1 MIPRWIVPVGLAL
14 GVILGL
20 LTAGLVI
27 VRA

>member
-1 MIPRWIVPVGLAL
+1 MIPRYLLPLGVAL

-27 VRA
+27 VRI